1 MRHCIWP
8 MRECHGIGWD
18 ESTDHEVMKH
28 FLLIRERCMEC
39 LPCGRRSAGSW
50 NNSRDKGQDT
60 ILSHIELSSCK
71 FLAEFIKLGIIFKL
85 RFYFLEQFK
94 VHRKIKRRVQRV
106 PIYPNTHLNIPHQ
119 NDAFISTDDPIST
132 HHNRPKSMIY
142 IRVHTWVCMFYGS
155 GHIHNDRYP
164 SLHNH
169 REYFYCPKYPL
180 SSAYLSLSS
189 TSGNHWF

>member
-106 PIYPNTHLNIPHQ
+106 PIYPLT
-119 NDAFISTDDPIST
+119 PIST
-132 HHNRPKSMIY
+132 SPIRMMHLFQLMTLYQRIIIAKSPWFILGFTLGFVCSMGLDTFIMTGIHHYTIIESIFTVLNI
-142 IRVHTWVCMFYGS
+142 
-155 GHIHNDRYP
+155 
-164 SLHNH
+164 L
-169 REYFYCPKYPL
+169 
-180 SSAYLSLSS
+180 
-189 TSGNHWF
+189 